1 MNAERAKQEEILG
14 MLEARDQAGAEEM
27 MRRYGARLRAFA
39 GHFLDDERDREEVVN
54 DALLKA
60 WQAIPPFRPD
70 DLEAF
75 LITLTR
81 RAAISRLRHL
91 TRRSEVPQSHLLA
104 QQELEEV
111 LGGVDDTE
119 SQAAAAEL
127 ARLLNAFLAGL
138 PRRDRVIFLER
149 YYASRSIPD
158 IARLFGLSRSTVE
171 KTLKKVRDGLR
182 EKLES
187 EGYTP

>member
-1 MNAERAKQEEILG
+1 MNAERVKQEEILG

-27 MRRYGARLRAFA
+27 MRRYGPRLRAFA